1 MGVKVRDARGVRCRP
16 RGREGRAWTPRENH
30 GFGRGVELRDGA
42 RTGRARERRR
52 TLTGALTAKRPV
64 SAVLV
69 TADMIEAYGTSAR
82 WM

>member
-1 MGVKVRDARGVRCRP
+1 M
-16 RGREGRAWTPRENH
+16 
-30 GFGRGVELRDGA
+30 
-42 RTGRARERRR
+42 
-52 TLTGALTAKRPV
+52 TGALTAKRPV

>member
-1 MGVKVRDARGVRCRP
+1 MP
-16 RGREGRAWTPRENH
+16 TRGREGRAWTPRENH
-30 GFGRGVELRDGA
+30 GFGRGVEWRDGA
-42 RTGRARERRR
+42 QRGRARERGR